1 MTENFTREDIREALR
16 PIASL
21 ISKSEKAR
29 TKLTPGTWQHTMLSE
44 NLKALRVASAMMEE
58 GAGDTND
65 CALDDLKEAL
75 RASNSMIN
83 RTENAKMKFKE
94 GTSQHTLQK
103 NRLRALR
110 IAEELII
117 RELEGKQCLTHLSS

>member
-1 MTENFTREDIREALR
+1 MTENFTRDDIREALR

-29 TKLTPGTWQHTMLSE
+29 TKLTPGTWQHTMLSGY
-44 NLKALRVASAMMEE
+44 LKALDIASALMAREI
-58 GAGDTND
+58 GDTND

-75 RASNSMIN
+75 CAFESMIN
-83 RTENAKMKFKE
+83 RTENAKIQFTE

-103 NRLRALR
+103 NRLHALR
-110 IAEELII
+110 IAKALII
-117 RELEGKQCLTHLSS
+117 QELEDKDNA

>member
-44 NLKALRVASAMMEE
+44 NLKALLVASAMMDEE
-58 GAGDTND
+58 IGDTNN
-65 CALDDLKEAL
+65 CAPDDLREAISAFESL
-75 RASNSMIN
+75 IN
-83 RTENAKMKFKE
+83 RTENTKMKFKE
-94 GTSQHTLQK
+94 RTSQHTLQK

-110 IAEELII
+110 IAEALII
-117 RELEGKQCLTHLSS
+117 RKLEVESNA